1 MISERAFAKSF
12 ASFWQELVPLLTPR
26 FVGLFNE
33 AYEKTLVDET
43 GAPLRAVPIGSG
55 TRADIVA
62 EFAFWGAR
70 LLREGGRAPC
80 GLLDDPAIVQAA
92 SRKAF
97 EVVQQYEGVK
107 PEVLRPLL
115 PTELRE
121 GQALAKNYASL
132 FRACDPVGNI
142 DFGPRFQGC
151 GFLNAAE
158 GDLGIDGTLVE
169 VKTTTR
175 KVGGKDLRQLIT
187 YLALD
192 AGAGRHR
199 WNHISV
205 FNPRR
210 GTLHSAEAD
219 ALLLRISGGKPRVD
233 VLRELVEFVQTTE
246 LVNDPD
252 LLVLLCQ

>member
-12 ASFWQELVPLLTPR
+12 SSFWQELVPLLTPR
-26 FVGLFNE
+26 FAGIFNE
-33 AYEKTLVDET
+33 AYQTGLVDEN
-43 GAPLRAVPIGSG
+43 GSQLEAVPIEPG

-70 LLREGGRAPC
+70 LLHDSGRKLDN
-80 GLLDDPAIVQAA
+80 LLEHPAIVQEA
-92 SRKAF
+92 SRMAF
-97 EVVQQYEGVK
+97 ELVQKYEGVK
-107 PEVLRPLL
+107 PEIIGPLL
-115 PTELRE
+115 PSELYQ
-121 GQALAKNYASL
+121 GQALTKSYASL
-132 FRACDPVGNI
+132 FKACLPTTHI
-142 DFGPRFQGC
+142 EFSPQFQGC

-169 VKTTTR
+169 VKTTKR
-175 KVGGKDLRQLIT
+175 KVSGNDLRQLIT

-199 WNHISV
+199 WSHVAI

-210 GTLHSAEAD
+210 GTFHRAEVD

-233 VLRELVEFVQTTE
+233 VLGELIAFVQATE
-246 LVNDPD
+246 LVNDRIF
-252 LLVLLCQ
+252 

>member
-1 MISERAFAKSF
+1 VISERAFAKSF

-33 AYEKTLVDET
+33 AYGKGLFDET
-43 GAPLRAVPIGSG
+43 GTPLDAVPIEPG
-55 TRADIVA
+55 TRADVVA
-62 EFAFWGAR
+62 EFAFWVAR
-70 LLREGGRAPC
+70 LLQDSGRAPD
-80 GLLDDPAIVQAA
+80 GLLDDPAVVKEA

-107 PEVLRPLL
+107 PNLVLPLL
-115 PTELRE
+115 PTELQQ
-121 GQALAKNYASL
+121 GLALARNYASL
-132 FRACDPVGNI
+132 YRACQPMTHI
-142 DFGPRFQGC
+142 EFGPQFQGC

-175 KVGGKDLRQLIT
+175 KVAGKDLRQLIT

-192 AGAGRHR
+192 SSAGRQR
-199 WNHISV
+199 WSHVAV

-210 GTLHSAEAD
+210 ATFHRAEVD

-233 VLRELVEFVQTTE
+233 VLGELVEYVQATE
-246 LVNDPD
+246 LVNDRTF
-252 LLVLLCQ
+252 

>member
-26 FVGLFNE
+26 FVSLFNE
-33 AYEKTLVDET
+33 AYQTGLVDDT
-43 GAPLRAVPIGSG
+43 GRPLEAIPIEAG

-70 LLREGGRAPC
+70 LLHDSGQGPDCPLE
-80 GLLDDPAIVQAA
+80 DPAMIQEA
-92 SRKAF
+92 SRMAL
-97 EVVQQYEGVK
+97 EVVQKYEGVR
-107 PEVLRPLL
+107 PDMIGPLL
-115 PTELRE
+115 PIELRQ
-121 GQALAKNYASL
+121 GQALTKNYLSL
-132 FRACDPVGNI
+132 YRAFQPTTEIQFCPQ
-142 DFGPRFQGC
+142 FQGC

-175 KVGGKDLRQLIT
+175 KVSGNDLRQLIT

-192 AGAGRHR
+192 AGAGRQR
-199 WNHISV
+199 WSHVAV

-210 GTLHSAEAD
+210 GTLHRAEIG

-233 VLRELVEFVQTTE
+233 VLAELVEFVQSTE
-246 LVNDPD
+246 LVNDRAF
-252 LLVLLCQ
+252 

>member
-26 FVGLFNE
+26 FIGLFNA
-33 AYEKTLVDET
+33 AYKKELVDET
-43 GAPLRAVPIGSG
+43 GAALRAVPLEPG

-62 EFAFWGAR
+62 EFAFCGAR
-70 LLREGGRAPC
+70 LLHDSGRAPD
-80 GLLDDPAIVQAA
+80 GLLDDPAMVKEA
-92 SRKAF
+92 SRRAF
-97 EVVQQYEGVK
+97 EVVQRYEGIRPDV
-107 PEVLRPLL
+107 VQPLL
-115 PTELRE
+115 PSELRE

-132 FRACDPVGNI
+132 YRACEPIGRI
-142 DFGPRFQGC
+142 EFGPRFQGC

-175 KVGGKDLRQLIT
+175 TFAGKDLRQLIT

-192 AGAGRHR
+192 AGAGRYR
-199 WNHISV
+199 WSHVSI

-210 GTLHSAEAD
+210 GTFHRADAD
-219 ALLLRISGGKPRVD
+219 ALLLRVSGGKPRVD
-233 VLRELVEFVQTTE
+233 ALRELVEFVQATE
-246 LVNDPD
+246 LVDD
-252 LLVLLCQ
+252 RAF

>member
-26 FVGLFNE
+26 FVRLFNE
-33 AYEKTLVDET
+33 AYQKGLFDAT
-43 GAPLRAVPIGSG
+43 GSPLKAVPIEAG

-70 LLREGGRAPC
+70 LLHDSDQVPES
-80 GLLDDPAIVQAA
+80 LLENPEMVQEA
-92 SRKAF
+92 SRMAF
-97 EVVQQYEGVK
+97 EVVQQYEGMK
-107 PEVLRPLL
+107 PDMIRPLL
-115 PTELRE
+115 PVELNQ
-121 GQALAKNYASL
+121 GLALAKNYESL
-132 FRACDPVGNI
+132 YRACVPMTHI
-142 DFGPRFQGC
+142 EFSPRFQGC

-175 KVGGKDLRQLIT
+175 KVSGKDLRQLIT

-199 WNHISV
+199 WSHVAV

-210 GTLHSAEAD
+210 GTLHRAEVD
-219 ALLLRISGGKPRVD
+219 ALLLRMSGGRPRVD
-233 VLRELVEFVQTTE
+233 VLAELVEFVQATQ
-246 LVNDPD
+246 LVNDRTF
-252 LLVLLCQ
+252 

>member
-33 AYEKTLVDET
+33 AYQRELVNET
-43 GAPLRAVPIGSG
+43 GRLLEPVPIESG

-70 LLREGGRAPC
+70 LLHDSGQAPES
-80 GLLDDPAIVQAA
+80 LLDDLELVREA
-92 SRKAF
+92 SRRAF
-97 EVVQQYEGVK
+97 EVVQHYEGAK
-107 PEVLRPLL
+107 PSVIEPMQ
-115 PTELRE
+115 PSELS
-121 GQALAKNYASL
+121 QALKLTKNYASL
-132 FRACDPVGNI
+132 YRACQPTSRI
-142 DFGPRFQGC
+142 EFGPRFQGC

-175 KVGGKDLRQLIT
+175 KVAGKDLRQLIT

-192 AGAGRHR
+192 AGAGRQR
-199 WNHISV
+199 WSHVAI

-210 GTLHSAEAD
+210 GTFHRAEVD

-233 VLRELVEFVQTTE
+233 VLRELVEFVQATE
-246 LVNDPD
+246 LVNDRTF
-252 LLVLLCQ
+252 

>member
-33 AYEKTLVDET
+33 AYERALVDET
-43 GAPLRAVPIGSG
+43 GTPLRAVPIEPG

-70 LLREGGRAPC
+70 LLHDGGMAPG
-80 GLLDDPAIVQAA
+80 GLLDDPAIVQEA
-92 SRKAF
+92 SRRAF
-97 EVVQQYEGVK
+97 EVVQQYEGAK
-107 PEVLRPLL
+107 PDVVRPLL
-115 PTELRE
+115 HTELRE

-132 FRACDPVGNI
+132 YRACDPIGHI

-199 WNHISV
+199 WTHISV

-210 GTLHSAEAD
+210 GTFHRAEAD
-219 ALLLRISGGKPRVD
+219 ALLLRVSGGKPRVD
-233 VLRELVEFVQTTE
+233 VLCELVEFVQATE
-246 LVNDPD
+246 LVNDRTF
-252 LLVLLCQ
+252 

>member
-33 AYEKTLVDET
+33 AYEKALVDEAGT
-43 GAPLRAVPIGSG
+43 PLRAVPIAPD

-70 LLREGGRAPC
+70 LLHGEGKAPG
-80 GLLDDPAIVQAA
+80 GLLDDPAIVQEA
-92 SRKAF
+92 SRRAF
-97 EVVQQYEGVK
+97 EVVQQYEGAK
-107 PEVLRPLL
+107 PDVLRPLL
-115 PTELRE
+115 PSELRE
-121 GQALAKNYASL
+121 GQALAKNYAPL
-132 FRACDPVGNI
+132 YRACDSIGHI

-192 AGAGRHR
+192 SGAGRHR
-199 WNHISV
+199 WTHVAI

-210 GTLHSAEAD
+210 GTLHRAEAD

-233 VLRELVEFVQTTE
+233 VLRELVEFVQATE
-246 LVNDPD
+246 LVNDRTF
-252 LLVLLCQ
+252 

>member
-26 FVGLFNE
+26 FVGFFNE
-33 AYEKTLVDET
+33 AYQTGLVDGT
-43 GAPLRAVPIGSG
+43 GSPLEPVPIGPG

-62 EFAFWGAR
+62 EFAFRGAR
-70 LLREGGRAPC
+70 LLHDSGREADS
-80 GLLDDPAIVQAA
+80 LLDDPMMVQEA
-92 SRKAF
+92 SRLAF
-97 EVVQQYEGVK
+97 EVLQKYEGVK
-107 PEVLRPLL
+107 PDVTRPMV
-115 PTELRE
+115 PSELRQ
-121 GQALAKNYASL
+121 GLALTKNYASL
-132 FRACDPVGNI
+132 YRACQSTTHI
-142 DFGPRFQGC
+142 EFSPRFQGC

-175 KVGGKDLRQLIT
+175 KVSGKDLRQLIT

-192 AGAGRHR
+192 AGAGRQR
-199 WNHISV
+199 WSHIAV

-210 GTLHSAEAD
+210 GTFHRAEVN

-233 VLRELVEFVQTTE
+233 VLGELVEFVQTPE
-246 LVNDPD
+246 LVNDRSF
-252 LLVLLCQ
+252 

>member
-33 AYEKTLVDET
+33 AYKKTLVDET
-43 GAPLRAVPIGSG
+43 GRELHGVPIEPS

-70 LLREGGRAPC
+70 MMQESGRAPD
-80 GLLDDPAIVQAA
+80 GLLDDPAMVQEV
-92 SRKAF
+92 SQRAF
-97 EVVQQYEGVK
+97 EVVRQYEGVK
-107 PEVLRPLL
+107 PDVVGPLH
-115 PTELRE
+115 PTELRQ
-121 GQALAKNYASL
+121 GLALVKNYASL
-132 FRACDPVGNI
+132 YRACQPTTRI
-142 DFGPRFQGC
+142 EFGPRFQGC

-175 KVGGKDLRQLIT
+175 KVAGKDLRQLIT

-192 AGAGRHR
+192 AGAGRQR
-199 WNHISV
+199 WSHVAV

-210 GTLHSAEAD
+210 GTLHRADVD

-233 VLRELVEFVQTTE
+233 VLGELVEFVQATE
-246 LVNDPD
+246 LVNDWAF
-252 LLVLLCQ
+252 

>member
-26 FVGLFNE
+26 FAGIFNE
-33 AYEKTLVDET
+33 AYRNSLIDDT
-43 GAPLRAVPIGSG
+43 GAPLRAVPIEPG

-70 LLREGGRAPC
+70 LLHDRGGAPG
-80 GLLDDPAIVQAA
+80 GLLDDPVIVQEA

-97 EVVQQYEGVK
+97 EVVHRYEGAK
-107 PEVLRPLL
+107 PDVVRPLL
-115 PTELRE
+115 PAELRE

-132 FRACDPVGNI
+132 YRACAPIGHI
-142 DFGPRFQGC
+142 EFSPRFEGC

-175 KVGGKDLRQLIT
+175 KVGGRDLRQLIT

-199 WNHISV
+199 WTHVSV

-210 GTLHSAEAD
+210 GTLHRAEAD
-219 ALLLRISGGKPRVD
+219 ALLLRISGGKPRAD
-233 VLRELVEFVQTTE
+233 VLRELVEFVQATD
-246 LVNDPD
+246 LVSDRTF
-252 LLVLLCQ
+252 